1 VVLQIFSFY
10 VFENSI
16 FFFFVDQRFRV
27 CCRFHQFLSSIR
39 YYFVVLL
46 ILRGS
51 SVNSMEEDDDVV
63 LKKLGYEK
71 VLHRGLNAFSNFAF
85 GFTEVAVLASF
96 TSYYGYGLQTGGPA
110 TIIWGF
116 ITVFAMNTVSAYS
129 MAEICAAYPSA
140 GSVYHWSAQLVPAQ
154 YAPLASYVCGWFNF
168 LGNAAGDASFAV
180 FFAQFLNSA
189 IGVSGGSV
197 YYDDATDNA
206 NNSVGVSCNTSTA
219 PLCLLWYYII
229 YIILCLI
236 LFYRCQLQ
244 SC

>member
-85 GFTEVAVLASF
+85 GFCRF
-96 TSYYGYGLQTGGPA
+96 
-110 TIIWGF
+110 
-116 ITVFAMNTVSAYS
+116 
-129 MAEICAAYPSA
+129 
-140 GSVYHWSAQLVPAQ
+140 SVVY
-154 YAPLASYVCGWFNF
+154 F
-168 LGNAAGDASFAV
+168 LLWLWLTNRR
-180 FFAQFLNSA
+180 
-189 IGVSGGSV
+189 
-197 YYDDATDNA
+197 
-206 NNSVGVSCNTSTA
+206 SCNYN
-219 PLCLLWYYII
+219 LGVYNCFCNEYCVCI
-229 YIILCLI
+229 
-236 LFYRCQLQ
+236 
-244 SC
+244 